1 LPSTDPTQEENAAM
15 ILVTGATG
23 TVGGAVVR
31 QLLAAGHPV
40 RALVRQP
47 GAGRVPDGVE
57 VAYGDL
63 SRPETLAAALSGVE
77 RMYLLAPLAPD
88 LPRWEADAIDAARAA
103 GVRHVVKHSNLGAD
117 DPDATTMQR
126 WHRAGERLLEAS
138 AMAWTFVRPTG
149 FMSNALGWADTIR
162 AQGTVYAPAGD
173 GKLAAVDPRD
183 IAAVAVA
190 ALTVPGH
197 EGRVYDITGPA
208 ALSTAD
214 QIAAIGAAIGRPL
227 RYVDI
232 PESAARDGMRASG
245 MPGLIVE
252 ALLEFMALVRAGR
265 ADTVSDAVSAVTG
278 RPARTFQAWTAE
290 HADAF
295 R

>member
-1 LPSTDPTQEENAAM
+1 M

-31 QLLAAGHPV
+31 HLVAAGHPV

-63 SRPETLAAALSGVE
+63 SRPETLAEALSGVE

-88 LPRWEADAIDAARAA
+88 LPHWEAGAIDAARAA

-126 WHRAGERLLEAS
+126 WHRAGERLLEES

-149 FMSNALGWADTIR
+149 FMSNALGWAGTIR

-173 GKLAAVDPRD
+173 GKLAVVDPYD

-190 ALTVPGH
+190 ALTGPGH
-197 EGRVYDITGPA
+197 EGRAYDVTGPA
-208 ALSTAD
+208 ALSTVD
-214 QIAAIGAAIGRPL
+214 QVTAIGSAIGRPL
-227 RYVDI
+227 EYVDI
-232 PESAARDGMRASG
+232 PESAARDGMRAAG
-245 MPGLIVE
+245 IPAVIVE
-252 ALLEFMALVRAGR
+252 ALLEFMALVHASR
-265 ADTVSDAVSAVTG
+265 ADTVSDAVPAVTG
-278 RPARTFQAWTAE
+278 RPARTFEAWAAE

>member
-1 LPSTDPTQEENAAM
+1 M

-31 QLLAAGHPV
+31 QLAAAGHPV

-47 GAGRVPDGVE
+47 GAGRLPDGVE

-88 LPRWEADAIDAARAA
+88 LPRWEAGAIDAAGAA
-103 GVRHVVKHSNLGAD
+103 GVH
-117 DPDATTMQR
+117 Q
-126 WHRAGERLLEAS
+126 
-138 AMAWTFVRPTG
+138 
-149 FMSNALGWADTIR
+149 
-162 AQGTVYAPAGD
+162 
-173 GKLAAVDPRD
+173 
-183 IAAVAVA
+183 VA
-190 ALTVPGH
+190 AL
-197 EGRVYDITGPA
+197 
-208 ALSTAD
+208 
-214 QIAAIGAAIGRPL
+214 GAAIGRPL

-245 MPGLIVE
+245 MPAVIVE
-252 ALLEFMALVRAGR
+252 AMLEFMALVRVGK
-265 ADTVSDAVSAVTG
+265 ADTVSDSVPALTG
-278 RPARTFQAWTAE
+278 QPARTFEAWAVE

-295 R
+295 

>member
-1 LPSTDPTQEENAAM
+1 M

-31 QLLAAGHPV
+31 QLVAAGHPV

-63 SRPETLAAALSGVE
+63 TRPETLAEALSGVE

-88 LPRWEADAIDAARAA
+88 LPHWEAGAIDAARAA

-126 WHRAGERLLEAS
+126 WHRAGERLLEES

-149 FMSNALGWADTIR
+149 FMSNALGWAGTIR

-173 GKLAAVDPRD
+173 GKLAVVDPYD

-190 ALTVPGH
+190 ALTGTGH
-197 EGRVYDITGPA
+197 EGRAYDVTGPA
-208 ALSTAD
+208 ALSTVD
-214 QIAAIGAAIGRPL
+214 QVAAIGAAIGRPL

-232 PESAARDGMRASG
+232 PESTARDGMRASG
-245 MPGLIVE
+245 MPAVIVE
-252 ALLEFMALVRAGR
+252 ALLEFMALVRSGR
-265 ADTVSDAVSAVTG
+265 ADTVSDAVPTVTG
-278 RPARTFQAWTAE
+278 RPARTFEAWAAE
-290 HADAF
+290 HTDTF

>member
-1 LPSTDPTQEENAAM
+1 M

-31 QLLAAGHPV
+31 RLVAAGHPV

-63 SRPETLAAALSGVE
+63 TRPETLAEALSGVE
-77 RMYLLAPLAPD
+77 RMYLLAPLAPH
-88 LPRWEADAIDAARAA
+88 LPHWEAGAIDAARAA

-117 DPDATTMQR
+117 DPDATTVQR
-126 WHRAGERLLEAS
+126 WHRAGERLLEQS

-149 FMSNALGWADTIR
+149 FMSNALGWAGTIR

-173 GKLAAVDPRD
+173 GKLAVVDPYD

-190 ALTVPGH
+190 ALTGPGH
-197 EGRVYDITGPA
+197 EGRAYDVTGPA
-208 ALSTAD
+208 ALSTVD
-214 QIAAIGAAIGRPL
+214 QVAAIGAAIGRPL

-232 PESAARDGMRASG
+232 PESTARDGMRASG
-245 MPGLIVE
+245 MPAVIVE
-252 ALLEFMALVRAGR
+252 ALLEFMALVRSGR
-265 ADTVSDAVSAVTG
+265 ADTVSDAVPTGTG
-278 RPARTFQAWTAE
+278 RPARTFEAWAAE
-290 HADAF
+290 HTDTF